1 VERLEEHQGTRQEKV
16 EGAPKEGDW
25 QVNEGE
31 KPRWIAEGSLAECVL
46 SSNAEQACVQKEALV
61 ERC

>member
-16 EGAPKEGDW
+16 EGEGDW

-31 KPRWIAEGSLAECVL
+31 KPRWIAEG
-46 SSNAEQACVQKEALV
+46 
-61 ERC
+61 

>member
-31 KPRWIAEGSLAECVL
+31 KPRWIAEG
-46 SSNAEQACVQKEALV
+46 
-61 ERC
+61 